1 MAPVCFVPES
11 LQTSIG
17 SFLAS
22 SRLLTAINLVTM
34 TTSLQPLG
42 WLLQEDRVIDA
53 KRLDV
58 GRGVKYGQ
66 NRTMIRVSEDPDILV
81 APEFLSEEEV
91 DELLAASS
99 DRWYPS
105 LVDAYGTG
113 EATRSVLD
121 RSSYQCHMDWAES
134 PLVERIEARLA
145 EMTGMTVEHLEQLT
159 LVRYSPGQFFN
170 LHHDGP
176 HRPKTVFVYLT
187 DSPDEGETYFPL
199 LGMKFTPRRGT
210 AVMWR
215 NCNDRGQA
223 DDRLY
228 HQALPP
234 ETVTK
239 VGMNCFFNGER
250 VRP

>member
-1 MAPVCFVPES
+1 
-11 LQTSIG
+11 
-17 SFLAS
+17 
-22 SRLLTAINLVTM
+22 
-34 TTSLQPLG
+34 
-42 WLLQEDRVIDA
+42 
-53 KRLDV
+53 
-58 GRGVKYGQ
+58 
-66 NRTMIRVSEDPDILV
+66 MIRVSEDPDILV

-91 DELLAASS
+91 DELLAAIS

-113 EATRSVLD
+113 EATRSVFD

-145 EMTGMTVEHLEQLT
+145 ALAGMTVEHLEQLT

-187 DSPDEGETYFPL
+187 DSPGEGETYFPL

-215 NCNDRGQA
+215 NCLDKGQA

-239 VGMNCFFNGER
+239 VGMNCFFNGKR

>member
-1 MAPVCFVPES
+1 MRGRLDAGEGVEYGQHPGS
-11 LQTSIG
+11 DTS
-17 SFLAS
+17 SLAS
-22 SRLLTAINLVTM
+22 IFVHF
-34 TTSLQPLG
+34 
-42 WLLQEDRVIDA
+42 
-53 KRLDV
+53 DV
-58 GRGVKYGQ
+58 GLR
-66 NRTMIRVSEDPDILV
+66 NRTMVRISEDPDIWV

-91 DELLAASS
+91 DQLLAAIS

-134 PLVERIEARLA
+134 PLVDRIEARLA
-145 EMTGMTVEHLEQLT
+145 ALAGMRVEHLEQLT

-187 DSPDEGETYFPL
+187 DSPGEGETYFPL
-199 LGMKFTPRRGT
+199 LGLKFTPRRGT

-215 NCNDRGQA
+215 NSIHNGQA

-234 ETVTK
+234 QTVTK
-239 VGMNCFFNGER
+239 VGMNCFFNGKR
-250 VRP
+250 VRL